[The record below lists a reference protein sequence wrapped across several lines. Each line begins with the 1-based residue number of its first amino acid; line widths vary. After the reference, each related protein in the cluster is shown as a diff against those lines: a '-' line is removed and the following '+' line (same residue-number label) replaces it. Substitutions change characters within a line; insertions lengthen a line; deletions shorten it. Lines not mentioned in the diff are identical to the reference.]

1 MHHCERMEIQLAT
14 ERLFLLDERMSP
26 EHAEQLAN
34 ERRGQAFNT
43 GIGSLL
49 QRPKMD
55 DIHLIASQR
64 RVEPLWH
71 VAASATYVYER
82 RREYT
87 VPGSAPEVYAVTIE
101 DKRYELDRAAANAR
115 AFQMVALEHCRDEF
129 RSESYVD
136 GMAGNPVAD
145 GPTIVNGPKLEIGD
159 PQELAQSGTIV
170 VPPEQRA
177 SFVVRKALAEVMK
190 PVQADK
196 ILEESIALETTDLI
210 YRPVRAYEFTWTGRD
225 RSGVIE
231 IDMVT
236 GQFRQGRALSSQI
249 RGMIN
254 RDVLFDVGADTV
266 GLFVPGGSIAVK
278 LAKAAI
284 DSRK

>member
-1 MHHCERMEIQLAT
+1 MCAMEIQLAA
-14 ERLFLLDERMSP
+14 ERLFLLDDRMS
-26 EHAEQLAN
+26 AESAEKLAA
-34 ERRGQAFNT
+34 ERRAQAFGS

-49 QRPKMD
+49 QRPKVD

-71 VAASATYVYER
+71 VAARATYVYER
-82 RREYT
+82 RREYA

-101 DKRYELDRAAANAR
+101 DKRYELDRGAASAK
-115 AFQMVALEHCRDEF
+115 AFALTALEHCRDEF
-129 RSESYVD
+129 HNETFVD
-136 GMAGNPVAD
+136 GITGADVAD
-145 GPTIVNGPKLEIGD
+145 GSTIINGPKLEIGD
-159 PQELAQSGTIV
+159 PQELAADGTIV

-177 SFVVRKALAEVMK
+177 SFVVRSALASVMK
-190 PVQADK
+190 PVQADT
-196 ILEESIALETTDLI
+196 ILEESIVLETTDLV
-210 YRPVRAYEFTWTGRD
+210 YRPVRAFEFTWAGRD
-225 RSGVIE
+225 RTGVIE
-231 IDMVT
+231 IDMIT
-236 GQFRQGRALSSQI
+236 GQFRQGRPLIGQI
-249 RGMIN
+249 RGMLN